1 MKHKRS
7 SAGFVSHLLLIALAV
22 IVLTSIGLIGLR
34 VFVRHDKV
42 NVPIIS
48 HPNYIA
54 GELRV
59 KFKDGTTSEQALSLI
74 NSYRLTVEEK
84 PEAIDSIFTPRII
97 QHVQKI
103 NAPGIIEKLHQ
114 YPYVID
120 IKENKFETV
129 ENGYII
135 STTDEELTI
144 TFSQQTTSA
153 QVRDIIYKAGMG
165 GISFQMFKQLSVKVP
180 IGQEKNYVN
189 KFKQNILVED
199 TTQVSPLEPL

>member
-84 PEAIDSIFTPRII
+84 PEAIDSIFT
-97 QHVQKI
+97 
-103 NAPGIIEKLHQ
+103 
-114 YPYVID
+114 
-120 IKENKFETV
+120 NK
-129 ENGYII
+129 
-135 STTDEELTI
+135 
-144 TFSQQTTSA
+144 
-153 QVRDIIYKAGMG
+153 R
-165 GISFQMFKQLSVKVP
+165 
-180 IGQEKNYVN
+180 VN
-189 KFKQNILVED
+189 V
-199 TTQVSPLEPL
+199 